1 MDGIVNEDALEKLD
15 KKKSEHRLILS
26 NFRDEFDNVFKKEKH
41 LKTEMKSKKKLL
53 SNQINFKDLLKNSLS
68 PEERAVLNYKD

>member
-41 LKTEMKSKKKLL
+41 LKTEMKAKKNLL
-53 SNQINFKDLLKNSLS
+53 GNLINFKELLKSSLNPDEKS
-68 PEERAVLNYKD
+68 VLNYKD